1 MQYNPITMVTPT
13 REKAYS
19 LAAGVA
25 LASRLAEEGRYVF
38 TTQDARHVAR
48 EIQISGSGVG
58 MMLTRLT
65 DAGWIVRLRRGLYA
79 GTGRMPGGVDVHPFA
94 IATAVV
100 QPSAISLWSALA
112 HHGMTTQVPQ
122 FVSATTPKRVSTPS
136 MRKGAQGTKTRSRSG
151 RHRWTVGDVDIE
163 FLQIRRD
170 RFFGFDEVWIDR
182 LFRVPIMDRERTI
195 IDLVAYPRLFGGL
208 DTALATIDEQVASLD
223 IDRLADYAIRYDS
236 KIVAARIGWCLEQ
249 VGAVGTSLDRLAIHV
264 GPGQQVLD
272 PTRPARGRRT
282 ARWSVLDNVSPGR

>member
-1 MQYNPITMVTPT
+1 MQYNPITMMTPK

-38 TTQDARHVAR
+38 TTQDARRAAR
-48 EIQISGSGVG
+48 DIQMSESGVG

-79 GTGRMPGGVDVHPFA
+79 GTGRMPGGVDVPPFA
-94 IATAVV
+94 IATALV
-100 QPSAISLWSALA
+100 QPSAISLWSALG

-122 FVSATTPKRVSTPS
+122 FVSATTPRRVSTPS
-136 MRKGAQGTKTRSRSG
+136 MRKGTQGTRAGTRSG
-151 RHRWTVGDVDIE
+151 RHRWSVGEVHIE
-163 FLQIRRD
+163 FLQIRKD

-195 IDLVAYPRLFGGL
+195 VDLVAYPRLFGGL

-249 VGAVGTSLDRLAIHV
+249 VGAGRGSLDRLAMHV

-272 PTRPARGRRT
+272 PTRPARGRRN
-282 ARWSVLDNVSPGR
+282 ARWSVLDNVTPGR

>member
-1 MQYNPITMVTPT
+1 MQYNPITMVTPK

-25 LASRLAEEGRYVF
+25 LASRLAEDGRYVF
-38 TTQDARHVAR
+38 TTQDARDAAQ
-48 EIQISGSGVG
+48 EIRISESGVG

-151 RHRWTVGDVDIE
+151 RHRWSVGDVDIK

-195 IDLVAYPRLFGGL
+195 IDLVACPRLFGGL
-208 DTALATIDEQVASLD
+208 DTALATIDEHVASLD

-249 VGAVGTSLDRLAIHV
+249 VGAAAASLDRLSMHV

-272 PTRPARGRRT
+272 PTRPARGRRN
-282 ARWSVLDNVSPGR
+282 ARWLVLDNVSPGR